1 MTLGTITQLWRFPVK
16 SMGGER
22 LQAAWLSLRGIPG
35 DRGWAVFDETR
46 AGITTAKR
54 VHALR
59 QCSARYLTEPV
70 AGEAPPAA
78 QLTLPDGSSIPSTSP
93 DAARRLSEAAGRPL
107 SMRTL
112 GAPGSEA
119 APRVSSAGD
128 SPDEVRAL
136 MGILPGE
143 TEPDYSMFTAESL
156 SALRQGNF
164 FDAFPLHLL
173 SATTLRTLKGIAPE
187 SDWDERRFRA
197 NIVFASAE
205 RTGYPEHAWAGKH
218 LRIGEAR
225 LEVVMG
231 CPRCVMVTLAE
242 PGLPAD
248 PRIMRTLVRETKHIA
263 GVYVRVTQEG
273 WVRPGD
279 AIELA

>member
-1 MTLGTITQLWRFPVK
+1 MTLGTISQLWRYPVK

-22 LQAAWLSLRGIPG
+22 IQAAPISLRGIPG

-46 AGITTAKR
+46 AGITTGKR
-54 VHALR
+54 VNVLR

-78 QLTLPDGSSIPSTSP
+78 QLTLPDGTSLASTSP
-93 DAARRLSEAAGRPL
+93 EAARRLSEAAGRPL
-107 SMRTL
+107 SMRCL
-112 GAPGSEA
+112 GPAGTEA
-119 APRVSSAGD
+119 APRVSSASD

-156 SALRQGNF
+156 RALRLGNF
-164 FDAFPLHLL
+164 FDAYPLHLL
-173 SATTLRTLKGIAPE
+173 SDTTLRTLKGITPE
-187 SDWDERRFRA
+187 CDWDERRFRA

-205 RTGYPEHAWAGKH
+205 RTGYPEHAWEGKH

-242 PGLPAD
+242 SGLPAD
-248 PRIMRTLVRETKHIA
+248 PRIMRTLVRETEHIA
-263 GVYVRVTQEG
+263 GVYVRVTQPG
-273 WVRPGD
+273 AVRVGD